1 MCDRMVEL
9 CFVKIC
15 FCHEWRN
22 LLYLRDKKEN
32 RTLFF
37 PYKNHNYQ
45 QEAEKSCI
53 CIKKANVHDT
63 TSALSQ
69 QPNIFKSEDLVSL
82 KKSLYLLTPL
92 PSMDLFQV
100 LVQTPCNSVNFLH
113 TQYFLARE

>member
-1 MCDRMVEL
+1 MEQQTTRTP
-9 CFVKIC
+9 IC

-37 PYKNHNYQ
+37 PYKTHNYK
-45 QEAEKSCI
+45 EAEKSRI
-53 CIKKANVHDT
+53 YINKASVHDI

-82 KKSLYLLTPL
+82 KKSVYLLTPL

-100 LVQTPCNSVNFLH
+100 LVQTLLV
-113 TQYFLARE
+113 AV